1 MGSQLYTSPSHWD
14 FSTSIHFTKFAK
26 ATETILN
33 IVYYEGHTY
42 DLYCSLHI
50 TQLRRKGIAMR
61 LRGSLLSLMTACLF
75 GLGLVLAKL
84 IGKAFPP
91 FFVSWLALLGGG
103 LFVCACQ
110 VLRRKPLLPHMKL
123 ASWVDLLLFA
133 SIGTA
138 IPLVCII
145 VGLPQTSAIT
155 GSFLLQ
161 LQTPATLL
169 FALILLKEKI
179 VWKQLAGITLLL
191 VGSLLV
197 ILRNLHG
204 PLQVNGG
211 QGDLFVLVAAVGI
224 GFSYIPGKRLSEV
237 GDALQIN
244 LLRLFV
250 GSCLLL
256 PFLAVQPD
264 ALLMPFSW
272 SLIGV
277 LVLYIVAN
285 FGIAYILLQA
295 SLSLL
300 QAWEVSAILL
310 TLPLFSTF
318 FALLLLHESLTFLQI
333 VGGCI
338 ILAGGLLVI

>member
-1 MGSQLYTSPSHWD
+1 
-14 FSTSIHFTKFAK
+14 
-26 ATETILN
+26 
-33 IVYYEGHTY
+33 
-42 DLYCSLHI
+42 
-50 TQLRRKGIAMR
+50 
-61 LRGSLLSLMTACLF
+61 MTACLF

-91 FFVSWLALLGGG
+91 FFVSWLALLGGS

-110 VLRRKPLLPHMKL
+110 LLRRKKLLPRMRL
-123 ASWVDLLLFA
+123 ASWVDLLLLA

-138 IPLVCII
+138 LPLVFII
-145 VGLPQTSAIT
+145 LGLPQTSAIT

-169 FALILLKEKI
+169 FALIFLKEKI
-179 VWKQLAGITLLL
+179 AWKQGAGIALLL

-197 ILRNLHG
+197 ILRDLHG
-204 PLQVNGG
+204 PFQINGG
-211 QGDLFVLVAAVGI
+211 QGDLFVLIGAVGI

-256 PFLAVQPD
+256 PLLAVQSNV
-264 ALLMPFSW
+264 LLVPFSW

-285 FGIAYILLQA
+285 FGIAYILLQV

-318 FALLLLHESLTFLQI
+318 FALLVLHESLTFLQI

-338 ILAGGLLVI
+338 ILMGGFLVI

>member
-1 MGSQLYTSPSHWD
+1 
-14 FSTSIHFTKFAK
+14 
-26 ATETILN
+26 
-33 IVYYEGHTY
+33 
-42 DLYCSLHI
+42 
-50 TQLRRKGIAMR
+50 MR
-61 LRGSLLSLMTACLF
+61 LRGLLFSLMTACLF

-84 IGKAFPP
+84 IGQAFPP

-110 VLRRKPLLPHMKL
+110 ILRRKPLLPRMRL

-138 IPLVCII
+138 LPLVCII
-145 VGLPQTSAIT
+145 VGLPHTSAIT

-169 FALILLKEKI
+169 FALFFLKEKI
-179 VWKQLAGITLLL
+179 VWKQLAGIVLLL
-191 VGSLLV
+191 AGSLLV
-197 ILRNLHG
+197 ILRDLHG
-204 PLQVNGG
+204 PFQINSG
-211 QGDLFVLVAAVGI
+211 QGDLFVLIAAVGI

-256 PFLAVQPD
+256 PLLAVQPNV
-264 ALLMPFSW
+264 LLAPFSW

-285 FGIAYILLQA
+285 FGIAYILLQT
-295 SLSLL
+295 SLRLL

-318 FALLLLHESLTFLQI
+318 FALLLLHESLTLLQI
-333 VGGCI
+333 VGGGI
-338 ILAGGLLVI
+338 ILVGGLLVI

>member
-1 MGSQLYTSPSHWD
+1 
-14 FSTSIHFTKFAK
+14 
-26 ATETILN
+26 
-33 IVYYEGHTY
+33 
-42 DLYCSLHI
+42 
-50 TQLRRKGIAMR
+50 MR
-61 LRGSLLSLMTACLF
+61 LRGLLFSLVTACLF
-75 GLGLVLAKL
+75 GLGIVLAKL
-84 IGKAFPP
+84 IGRAFPP

-110 VLRRKPLLPHMKL
+110 ILRRKPLLPRMTR
-123 ASWVDLLLFA
+123 AGWVDLLLFA

-138 IPLVCII
+138 LPLVCII

-161 LQTPATLL
+161 IQSPATLL
-169 FALILLKEKI
+169 FALFFLKEKI
-179 VWKQLAGITLLL
+179 VWKQLASIALLL

-197 ILRNLHG
+197 ILRDLHG
-204 PLQVNGG
+204 PFQINGG
-211 QGDLFVLVAAVGI
+211 QGDLFVLIAAVGI
-224 GFSYIPGKRLSEV
+224 GFSYIPGKRLSAA

-256 PFLAVQPD
+256 PFLAVQTNV
-264 ALLMPFSW
+264 LLVPFSW

-285 FGIAYILLQA
+285 FGIAYILLQV

-338 ILAGGLLVI
+338 ILAGGFLVI